1 MSLTAN
7 DIIIIT
13 VATILTLIT
22 IILVIWE
29 AEKQMYVYGLRP
41 SESTSTDMAGLMTL
55 ARGLTGDIENI
66 KYENVTRNV
75 LYDVTIKNKIVCVKS
90 VARYTSSDCSSSVFD
105 VQNKL
110 SITNASGFTFEMN
123 KNDMNIITII
133 LLTKTGG
140 I

>member
-55 ARGLTGDIENI
+55 ARGLSGNVENI

-90 VARYTSSDCSSSVFD
+90 VARYTSSDCSSSAFD

-110 SITNASGFTFEMN
+110 SIANASGFTFEMD
-123 KNDMNIITII
+123 KNDMDITSI

>member
-55 ARGLTGDIENI
+55 ARGLSGNVENI

-90 VARYTSSDCSSSVFD
+90 VARYTSSDCSSSAFD

-110 SITNASGFTFEMN
+110 SITNASGFTFKMD
-123 KNDMNIITII
+123 KNDMDITSIV
-133 LLTKTGG
+133 LTKTGG